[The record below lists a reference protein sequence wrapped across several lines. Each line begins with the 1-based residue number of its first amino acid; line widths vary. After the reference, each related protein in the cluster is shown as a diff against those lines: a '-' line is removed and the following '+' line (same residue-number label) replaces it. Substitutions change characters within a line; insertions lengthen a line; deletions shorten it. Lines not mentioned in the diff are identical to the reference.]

1 MIFGK
6 TKLELKV
13 GAFVFC
19 GLIILSIFILSV
31 GKIKTW
37 ASGYRFNCVFNFVN
51 GVKLGAPVRFAGVD
65 VGEIKKIE
73 FFKTNGE
80 EKDKVRLTCFVKNK
94 IRIPVDSNVWVNT
107 LGLLGEKYIEIMPG
121 NDTKNFI
128 VKDQCIKG
136 TDPMAMQE
144 IGEMAKKI
152 ALDLDASLVKI
163 KNGEGTVGKLIVNDS
178 IYNNLDAMT
187 EDLKNNPWKLF
198 YKGTEKSKT
207 KK

>member
-19 GLIILSIFILSV
+19 GLIILSIFILSI
-31 GKIKTW
+31 GKVKTW

-51 GVKLGAPVRFAGVD
+51 GVKLGAPVRFSGVD
-65 VGEIKKIE
+65 VGEVKKIE
-73 FFKTNGE
+73 FFKPSGE
-80 EKDKVRLTCFVKNK
+80 EKDKVKVICFVKNK
-94 IRIPVDSNVWVNT
+94 IKIPVDSSIWVNT

-121 NDTKNFI
+121 NDAKNF
-128 VKDQCIKG
+128 VAHDQNIKG

-178 IYNNLDAMT
+178 IYNNLDALT
-187 EDLKNNPWKLF
+187 EDLKKNPWKLF
-198 YKGTEKSKT
+198 YKGKEKK
-207 KK
+207 